1 MQVDQGV
8 GVLVLLQQVVEE
20 VAAGAEDDLV
30 RHDLFAVATDQG
42 DVTEVGVFEQA
53 SQGFSRESVEIGSF
67 ESQSQVSHLTRLTR
81 APYMRASHTYLCSWA
96 H

>member
-8 GVLVLLQQVVEE
+8 GVLVLLEQVVEE
-20 VAAGAEDDLV
+20 VAAGAEDHLV

-53 SQGFSRESVEIGSF
+53 SKGFSRESVEVGSF
-67 ESQSQVSHLTRLTR
+67 ESQPQVIHLPRLSR
-81 APYMRASHTYLCSWA
+81 VPYMRAGHTYLCSWA